1 MVSIQQARPGLL
13 RSWGA
18 MAPALLA
25 LAGLGC
31 ALAVQAQPPARQDL
45 AETDT
50 ETATSTSAITD
61 AAASAELPAAPDD
74 GRPPSLKSAAASPGR
89 SLGQRLLLQLGQWR
103 APITTATQAVPN
115 ERQASWA
122 RLSGGLQVIELRPEG
137 VPLGPPPKRHHHAL
151 SMSTEAPKRLLRGL
165 GLDATDCATRF
176 RMPSKLQRGRDGS
189 VNVELGAQLGM
200 ACRF

>member
-1 MVSIQQARPGLL
+1 MVRIQQARHGLL
-13 RSWGA
+13 RPWGA
-18 MAPALLA
+18 MAPALLT

-31 ALAVQAQPPARQDL
+31 ALAVQAQTLAGQDL
-45 AETDT
+45 ADT
-50 ETATSTSAITD
+50 ETTPSATASAITD
-61 AAASAELPAAPDD
+61 
-74 GRPPSLKSAAASPGR
+74 AAASPGR
-89 SLGQRLLLQLGQWR
+89 SLGQRLQLQLGRWR
-103 APITTATQAVPN
+103 APVSAATQAAPT

-122 RLSGGLQVIELRPEG
+122 RLSGGLRVIELRPEG

-189 VNVELGAQLGM
+189 VNVELSAQLGM